1 MKILIFTI
9 TLLLLFYTQS
19 FANYNLTL
27 ICSKNQYNEVKEL
40 ISELDEFE
48 VNIRHV
54 LPENISS
61 SIKDNNII
69 IIDVYKRQGET
80 LPCCIARDRTEEQR
94 RERERIQ
101 SERLAVIGRLA
112 AGVAHEINN
121 PLGIV
126 RTNADIAG
134 KLNREPAVVARLEAI
149 RRNVERASA
158 ITRRLLRLSVPDS
171 LTPERVDMA
180 ELVRESL
187 RFLHPRLKNVE
198 LDLSGLPRCV

>member
-69 IIDVYKRQGET
+69 IITTEKEQSFHFIKDK
-80 LPCCIARDRTEEQR
+80 LPKSVQDNISKD
-94 RERERIQ
+94 
-101 SERLAVIGRLA
+101 GY
-112 AGVAHEINN
+112 
-121 PLGIV
+121 
-126 RTNADIAG
+126 G
-134 KLNREPAVVARLEAI
+134 KYV
-149 RRNVERASA
+149 
-158 ITRRLLRLSVPDS
+158 LLRDIWSTGQEVVVIVGHDEKTVS
-171 LTPERVDMA
+171 
-180 ELVRESL
+180 LVRNKTESSWWPTVTNW
-187 RFLHPRLKNVE
+187 FGISVQIVKPY
-198 LDLSGLPRCV
+198 